1 VRMVPNSLRV
11 PLNFFILL
19 IEVLGFP
26 KGFSQGFNLER
37 PSGHDNIGIYTVRLN
52 VRLVRLNTV

>member
-1 VRMVPNSLRV
+1 MESIVLTSQLGLTSANGAKQSEGAFE
-11 PLNFFILL
+11 FFILL

-37 PSGHDNIGIYTVRLN
+37 PSGHDNIGI
-52 VRLVRLNTV
+52 